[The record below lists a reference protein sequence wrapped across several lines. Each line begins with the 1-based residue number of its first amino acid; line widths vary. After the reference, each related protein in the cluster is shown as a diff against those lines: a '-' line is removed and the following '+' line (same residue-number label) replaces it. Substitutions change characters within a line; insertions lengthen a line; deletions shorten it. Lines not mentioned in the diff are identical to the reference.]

1 MFKNA
6 RYAAAAVLLSV
17 LAAPALAQDA
27 PTAATVIARVGETE
41 ITLGQAI
48 ALRAQLPQQFAQV
61 PDETLF
67 PALVEQ
73 LIEQE
78 LLAQAQAGD
87 LTLRNQLMLQN
98 ETRNFLANA
107 ALVEVATSAVT
118 DESVQAAY
126 DAFVADYAQGE
137 PVTEY
142 HAAHILVRS
151 EEERDQVVAALA
163 EGRDFAEVAQEFSAD
178 GSAQQG
184 GDLGWFAAGV
194 MIPEFQA
201 AVEALEPGQV
211 SEPVQTRFG
220 WHVVKLLETR
230 NATAPTLDQVREDL
244 VTQIQREATRAY
256 IEELRAASTAENLSE
271 GMDPT
276 LLSQT
281 TLLDE

>member
-48 ALRAQLPQQFAQV
+48 ALRAQLPQQFTQV

-87 LTLRNQLMLQN
+87 LSLRDQLMLQN

-107 ALVEVATSAVT
+107 ALVEVATAAVT

-184 GDLGWFAAGV
+184 GDLGWFGPGV

-271 GMDPT
+271 GMDPS

>member
-48 ALRAQLPQQFAQV
+48 ALRAQLPQQFTQV

-87 LTLRNQLMLQN
+87 LSLRDQLMLQN

-107 ALVEVATSAVT
+107 ALVQVATAAVT

-184 GDLGWFAAGV
+184 GDLGWFGPGV

-271 GMDPT
+271 GMDPS